1 MKNIII
7 GTAGHVDHGKT
18 CLIKALTGIETDR
31 LKEEQK
37 RGITIDIGFA
47 YMQDPNGEKIGI
59 IDVPG
64 HEKFVKNMLAGVGGI
79 DMVMLMISAE
89 EGMMPQTK
97 EHLGILSVL
106 NTKKGIVVITK
117 ADLVESDWLELTKEE
132 IRESLK
138 DTFLSDA
145 PILEV
150 SAYTGQGMDKLKETI
165 YEMVETCAEKDKLSP
180 NFRVPIDRVFTIDG
194 FGTVITGTLIEGN
207 VKVGDEAMIYPSET
221 PTKIRNIQVHNQSV
235 QTAVAGQR
243 VAINLANIKKEHLMR
258 GDVLAKKDSLHK
270 TRMLD
275 VNFSMIKDTERSL
288 KNGDRVH
295 FYYGT
300 SELLAKAILL
310 DKDSISSGESAY
322 VQFRLEEEICLKPK
336 DYMVARFYSPME
348 TLGGGVVIDT
358 NPKKH
363 RRMKE
368 DVLNALAVKQTGSD
382 LQILEQIILEYSSA
396 LKPIDF
402 IAVQYGKSKQD
413 TIQALAPLITEQTIQ
428 KLTATVYVH
437 KNYIQSLDEKTKIM
451 LKDYHKAYPLRE
463 GMPKEEFRN
472 KLITNKESAIA
483 DSIIAYLEKRQ
494 CIHATNSVVFLF
506 DFQVTYDE
514 TQHKLK
520 ESILE
525 KYLDSGFLV
534 PELDEVLKLYKDP
547 ATCKQ
552 IINQLVNEQILI
564 KLNAQSYMHCQFYNK
579 AKEALL
585 HHFATNEKITLPEY
599 RDCLNISRKYTILL
613 LDHFDEIK
621 FTKNNNNERF
631 LVN

>member
-47 YMQDPNGEKIGI
+47 YMHNPNGEKIGI

-64 HEKFVKNMLAGVGGI
+64 HEKFIKNMLAGVGGI
-79 DMVMLMISAE
+79 DMVMLIISAE
-89 EGMMPQTK
+89 EGIMPQTK

-117 ADLVESDWLELTKEE
+117 ADLVEPDWLELTKEE
-132 IRESLK
+132 IKESLK

-145 PILEV
+145 PIQEV
-150 SAYTGQGMDKLKETI
+150 SAYTGQGIDELKEAI
-165 YEMVETCAEKDKLSP
+165 YQMVETCSEKDKLCA

-194 FGTVITGTLIEGN
+194 FGTVITGTLIEGT
-207 VKVGDEAMIYPSET
+207 VKVGDEAMIYPHET

-243 VAINLANIKKEHLMR
+243 VAINLANIKKEQLTR
-258 GDVLAKKDSLHK
+258 GNVVAKKDSIHK

-275 VNFSMIKDTERSL
+275 VNFTMIKDTDRSL

-300 SELLAKAILL
+300 AELLAKAVLL

-336 DYMVARFYSPME
+336 DYIVARFYSPME

-368 DVLNALAVKQTGSD
+368 DVLTALAVKQTGSD

-396 LKPIDF
+396 LKSVDF
-402 IAVQYGKSKQD
+402 IAVQYGKSKID
-413 TIQALAPLITEQTIQ
+413 TIQALQPLLAQQMIE
-428 KLTATVYVH
+428 KLTTSIYVH
-437 KNYIQSLDEKTKIM
+437 KNYIQSLDAKTKTM
-451 LKDYHKAYPLRE
+451 LQDYHKAYPLKD

-472 KLITNKESAIA
+472 KLITSKESAVA
-483 DSIIAYLEKRQ
+483 DNIIAHLEKRQ
-494 CIHATNSVVFLF
+494 CIRATNSVVCLF

-514 TQHKLK
+514 KQQKLK
-520 ESILE
+520 ELILK
-525 KYLDSGFLV
+525 KYEDSGFLV
-534 PELDEVLKLYKDP
+534 PELDEILKLDKNP
-547 ATCKQ
+547 LTCKQ
-552 IINQLVNEQILI
+552 IISQLVSDHTLV
-564 KLNAQSYMHCQFYNK
+564 KLNAQSYMHHTFYKK

-585 HHFATNEKITLPEY
+585 LHFATNEKITLAEY
-599 RDCLNISRKYTILL
+599 RDSLNISRKYTILL

-631 LVN
+631 LVK